1 MKKLL
6 IWLFFLIC
14 PFLIMF
20 VVNKTTNNPTTKY
33 IPEKC
38 TRYCHN
44 VTCEHGNK
52 LYKEHQGDWFADFAK
67 SIYTKNIVW
76 LHNNPFGIGYGA
88 VNLLIYVF
96 AWPLLMALL
105 LGNLIRKA

>member
-1 MKKLL
+1 MKKFL
-6 IWLFFLIC
+6 IWFFFLIC
-14 PFLIMF
+14 PFLIMI
-20 VVNKTTNNPTTKY
+20 VVNETANNPSKEY
-33 IPEKC
+33 NSEIC

-44 VTCEHGNK
+44 VTCEHGNE
-52 LYKEHQGDWFADFAK
+52 LYEKHQGSWFADFAK
-67 SIYTKNIVW
+67 RTYTKNIVG
-76 LHNNPFGIGYGA
+76 LHNNPFGISYKS